1 MMRHGRI
8 TMGDVARAAGVSPM
22 TVSNAYRYPE
32 RVQDETRR
40 RILEVAADLGYVP
53 NLAAG
58 SLAAGQSRVIGG
70 AIPSM
75 RNSSFYRYILGMQ
88 HAVADAGYK
97 LVLMLAEGIE
107 QERQAVQTLVGLRV
121 EGIVLVGNEHH
132 SDTASLLSKTA
143 TPVVESWA
151 LEDAMDMCVGYD
163 TAEATRAMVRLHAS
177 HGRRRIA
184 LIVYEGA
191 VSRRFKMRIPAYE
204 QQMRALGLT
213 PDLVQHVQETDG
225 FGAGPRALDA
235 LLQRAPD
242 LDAVICPTD
251 IIAAGAVFECG
262 RRGIDVPGRI
272 AVSGWGDYEIA
283 SEMTPG
289 LTTIQP
295 NAWEIGEAAIRM
307 IVQRQRGRPPA
318 EPATDTGF
326 DILRR
331 ASA

>member
-1 MMRHGRI
+1 MRNGRI

-22 TVSNAYRYPE
+22 TVSNSYRYPE
-32 RVQDETRR
+32 RVQEQTRR
-40 RILEVAADLGYVP
+40 RILDLAAELGYVP

-75 RNSSFYRYILGMQ
+75 RNSSFYRYVLGMQ
-88 HAVADAGYK
+88 HAVAEVGYK

-121 EGIVLVGNEHH
+121 EGVVLVGNEHH
-132 SDTASLLSKTA
+132 ADTARLLSKTD

-163 TAEATRAMVRLHAS
+163 TAEATRALVRLHAS
-177 HGRRRIA
+177 EGRRRIA
-184 LIVYEGA
+184 LVVYEGS
-191 VSRRFKMRIPAYE
+191 VSRRFKERIPAFE
-204 QQMRALGLT
+204 QQMSAFGLES
-213 PDLVQHVQETDG
+213 DLVQHVQETDG

-235 LLQRAPD
+235 LLRRAPD

-251 IIAAGAVFECG
+251 IIAAGVVFECG
-262 RRGIDVPGRI
+262 RRGIGVPDRI

-295 NAWEIGEAAIRM
+295 NAWEMGEMAIRM
-307 IVQRQRGRPPA
+307 IAGRTGGVESPA
-318 EPATDTGF
+318 AVADTGF
-326 DILRR
+326 DVLRR